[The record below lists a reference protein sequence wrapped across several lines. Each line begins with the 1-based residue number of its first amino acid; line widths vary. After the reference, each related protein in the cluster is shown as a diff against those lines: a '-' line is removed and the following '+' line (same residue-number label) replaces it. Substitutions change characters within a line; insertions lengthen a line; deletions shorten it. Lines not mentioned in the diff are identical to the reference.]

1 MHGAFWRK
9 RSKCTGKF
17 FYTGT
22 CLLIT
27 NTLYLNGISFD
38 LTKFFTAKIM
48 TPLKLNHPV
57 LAIFCSILIVFASC
71 TGDSKDK
78 GKYKNSDMYDFAS
91 PMVIDLPVYLDEIS
105 GLAYY
110 PKDTSVF
117 GVIDEDGILFKI
129 PIMDPSETT
138 EWVFDKPRDFE
149 DLILVDSTF
158 YALVSNG
165 DIVRIDFQGD
175 SIHTQKAQ
183 FSSSSGK
190 KTNEFESIYEDA
202 GKIVI
207 MCKECED
214 DKKSKVSTYI
224 FDPVSLKYSEHIS
237 ISMAPIAKRI
247 QDDKLALKA
256 SAAAKNPIT
265 KDLYLVSSIEKV
277 IVILDSTG
285 TFKELYKL
293 NPKIY
298 KQPEGISFT
307 PAGDLIISNEVFL
320 EGNANLLILKN
331 KKK

>member
-1 MHGAFWRK
+1 M
-9 RSKCTGKF
+9 S
-17 FYTGT
+17 
-22 CLLIT
+22 
-27 NTLYLNGISFD
+27 
-38 LTKFFTAKIM
+38 
-48 TPLKLNHPV
+48 PLKIHHCLSIFSLWLV
-57 LAIFCSILIVFASC
+57 LLAFGCNNAK
-71 TGDSKDK
+71 KDK
-78 GKYKNSDMYDFAS
+78 EKYDNSDMYDFGK
-91 PMVIDLPVYLDEIS
+91 PTVIDLPVYLDELS

-129 PIMDPSETT
+129 PIMNPSKTS
-138 EWVFDKPRDFE
+138 EWVFDKQRDFE
-149 DLILVDSTF
+149 DLVLVDSTF

-165 DIVRIDFQGD
+165 DVVRINFNGD
-175 SIHTQKAQ
+175 SISTEKSE
-183 FSSSSGK
+183 FSATSGK

-207 MCKECED
+207 LCKECED
-214 DKKSKVSTYI
+214 DKKSKISSYV
-224 FDPVSLKYSEHIS
+224 FDPANLTYTQHTTID
-237 ISMAPIAKRI
+237 MAPIAKRI
-247 QDDKLALKA
+247 KADKLALKA
-256 SAAAKNPIT
+256 SAAAINPIT

-320 EGNANLLILKN
+320 EGHANLLILKN